1 MAKDFFDADLVERN
15 AAAPATPAAGGARGA
30 DGDRSFFERQK
41 RELPEQ
47 VGQASDEIERLRLRQ
62 EELER
67 RKQALVEQR
76 RRIEAYERG
85 RRELLEK
92 LGRSAV
98 MVVREGEQ
106 AARMAALCSETG
118 AHFQKLHQELEAIAP
133 ERWPEAEYDRELT
146 QALAQIEAA
155 GVEYRRALD
164 RINASSWQRAPEG
177 GAGADPLAGVA
188 AGGGAAPHT
197 FTQWMAAG
205 FAFCLPLLT
214 LAALLALIYLLKKG

>member
-1 MAKDFFDADLVERN
+1 MAKDFFDSDLIERG
-15 AAAPATPAAGGARGA
+15 AAAPANAAAGNARA
-30 DGDRSFFERQK
+30 PDGERSFFERQK
-41 RELPEQ
+41 HELPEQ
-47 VGQASDEIERLRLRQ
+47 VGQTSDEIERLRLRQ

-76 RRIEAYERG
+76 RRVEAYERG

-106 AARMAALCSETG
+106 AARVAALCSETG

-133 ERWPEAEYDRELT
+133 ERWSEAEYDRELT

-155 GVEYRRALD
+155 GTEYRRALD
-164 RINASSWQRAPEG
+164 RINASSWHRAPEND
-177 GAGADPLAGVA
+177 AGSDPLAGVA
-188 AGGGAAPHT
+188 AGGGVAPHT
-197 FTQWMAAG
+197 FTQWLAAG
-205 FAFCLPLLT
+205 FAFCLPLL
-214 LAALLALIYLLKKG
+214 ALVSVLALVYLLKQG